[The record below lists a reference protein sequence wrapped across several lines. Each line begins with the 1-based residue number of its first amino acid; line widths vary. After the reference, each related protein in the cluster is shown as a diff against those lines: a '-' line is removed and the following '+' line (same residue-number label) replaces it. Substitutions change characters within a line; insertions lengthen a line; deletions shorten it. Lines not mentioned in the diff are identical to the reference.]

1 MAKER
6 KAGLLNASARDGVQY
21 RKASM
26 FQMIIGMAN
35 NGTGVIFYLIL
46 GFASLIGPQGY
57 GITTILTGILLT
69 ALRMVDGVSD
79 ALVSM
84 IFEKLNPKRGK
95 VRIMLLV
102 GWGVAAVASLML
114 YGWLCGHFDGLLG
127 VIVFSVAYILF
138 DVGNT
143 INGVAGGTVGIVI
156 TNDPTQRPMTGVIG
170 TVYSYCV
177 PLICTNLITFVI
189 LPRHDNQYDVPM
201 LTETMA
207 WFAAISFVF
216 TLMACIGVAKL
227 DVRETFETLPK
238 DGEDEAEKTSVKDMW
253 AVLKDNRNVQMF
265 MVAGISDKLAQQ
277 TMSQGVVSTLMSG
290 VLVGS
295 YATMTIAGNF
305 SQIIGV
311 AFAFA
316 GGIFIAKWGSK
327 KAVTV
332 WSWINIVMALICVGM
347 CVILCLMDGG
357 SVEGMKALG
366 VMGIPVV
373 IWTILSIGRTG
384 ANMVLTTTNSAMR
397 GDLVDHEYVRSGH
410 YMPAVIAGVYS
421 LIDKI
426 VSSFASTIASLAI
439 ALVGYVN
446 TVPQMG
452 DKATWG
458 IFWVAMF
465 LQFGLAIIGWICNV
479 IAMKFYTLD
488 RETMIEVQKTL
499 NERKAAHEEAEKT
512 ASQA

>member
-1 MAKER
+1 MADEK

-21 RKASM
+21 RKASL
-26 FQMIIGMAN
+26 FQMIVGTAN
-35 NGTGVIFYLIL
+35 AGTGVIFYLIL
-46 GFASLIGPQGY
+46 GFATLIGPQGY
-57 GITTILTGILLT
+57 GITTVLTGILLT

-79 ALVSM
+79 AVVAA

-102 GWGVAAVASLML
+102 GWAVAALASLAL
-114 YGWLCGHFDGLLG
+114 YGWLCGIFEGVLG
-127 VIVFSVAYILF
+127 VIAFSVAYILF
-138 DVGNT
+138 DIGNT
-143 INGVAGGTVGIVI
+143 INGCAGGTVGIVI
-156 TNDPTQRPMTGVIG
+156 TNDPTQRPMTNVIG
-170 TVYSYCV
+170 TIYSYCV
-177 PLICTNLITFVI
+177 PMICTNLIAFVI

-207 WFAAISFVF
+207 WFAGLSLIF
-216 TLMACIGVAKL
+216 TVLACIGIAKL

-253 AVLKDNRNVQMF
+253 SVVKDNRNVQMY
-265 MVAGISDKLAQQ
+265 MLTGITDKLAQQ

-290 VLVGS
+290 VLIGS
-295 YATMTIAGNF
+295 YAAATMSGNVT
-305 SQIIGV
+305 QIVGV
-311 AFAFA
+311 VFAFA

-327 KAVTV
+327 KATSV
-332 WSWINIVMALICVGM
+332 WSGINIAMAVVCVAM
-347 CVILCLMDGG
+347 CVILCMMDGG

-366 VMGIPVV
+366 VIGVPI
-373 IWTILSIGRTG
+373 IIFTILGIGRTG
-384 ANMVLTTTNSAMR
+384 ANMVLTTAGASMR
-397 GDLVDHEYVRSGH
+397 ADLVDYEYVRSGH
-410 YMPAVIAGVYS
+410 YMPAVLAGVYS

-426 VSSFASTIASLAI
+426 VSSFASTIASLCI
-439 ALVGYVN
+439 ALVGYTT

-465 LQFGLAIIGWICNV
+465 LQYGLAIIGWICNI

-488 RETMIEVQKTL
+488 RETMIDVQKTL
-499 NERKAAHEEAEKT
+499 NERKAAHE
-512 ASQA
+512 ASQAE